1 MKSEASQS
9 LTEKQRA
16 FVREYQIDF
25 CAKDAAIRAGYSP
38 KTADRI
44 GSKLLT
50 DPRIAAEVERIRQNI
65 AARAEAETEVNATEI
80 IGHLVNVMR
89 ADIRDVVQWGFTEQ
103 TGEDGITVSV
113 PFVKPVSS
121 EELPPHLAGAVASVS
136 LTSQG
141 TFRVTMHDKGGAIDK
156 LMRHL
161 GLYEADNKQKTDP
174 LAELINM
181 AQGTALPVSTRYA
194 HAANMVGGANE

>member
-1 MKSEASQS
+1 MKNQMNRP
-9 LTEKQRA
+9 LTEMQRA
-16 FVREYQIDF
+16 FVREYVIDF
-25 CAKDAAIRAGYSP
+25 CGKDAAIRAGYSP
-38 KTADRI
+38 KTAQQAASR
-44 GSKLLT
+44 LLQ
-50 DPRIAAEVERIRQNI
+50 DPRIAAEIARVRDRI
-65 AARAEAETEVNATEI
+65 AAVAEAQTEVTATEI
-80 IGHLVNVMR
+80 ITSLVNVMR

-103 TGEDGITVSV
+103 KGDDGITVSV

-121 EELPPHLAGAVASVS
+121 EDLPPHLAGAVASVS

-194 HAANMVGGANE
+194 PAENMVGGANE